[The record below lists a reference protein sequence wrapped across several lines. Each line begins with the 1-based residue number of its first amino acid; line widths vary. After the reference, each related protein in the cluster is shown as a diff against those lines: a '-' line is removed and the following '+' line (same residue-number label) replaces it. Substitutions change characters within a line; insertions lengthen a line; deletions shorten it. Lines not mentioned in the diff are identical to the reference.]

1 MIISKRRRKVNGK
14 QRIFDKR
21 GGASPLGTDSKGF
34 GEVLPSPL
42 EGEGRI
48 STRGTSVRNSGEGW
62 CLRHDTILDI
72 GQPINVI
79 PHLLRDLKEKI
90 RSRNKC
96 GMTKVIS
103 LAPQGRGKKGEGLL
117 HRPDC
122 KILKRVQDDRV
133 LSKAHRKELNVLTSY
148 RLNDFKKKIAFTLAE
163 VLITLAIIGVV
174 AAMTIPTLMAN
185 YQQKVLN
192 NQFKKTY
199 AMLNQALLNAQSQ
212 LGYFPRC
219 YYSVDN
225 TTIPV
230 ITGCGELSDKFWTLF
245 KVSKIC
251 EGKAFEKGCI
261 PEYEGM
267 DTVANANYP
276 DAEVPDGYEDYGD
289 YASRGCKNFKK
300 NAILNDR
307 TVYVLSDGTIII
319 LYSEYPFLLAVDI
332 NGQKGPNK
340 WGHDL
345 FAFLI
350 RFDGNKFKYYGGGCM
365 YAEEGG
371 LLTNTMITKLER
383 NKL

>member
-1 MIISKRRRKVNGK
+1 MTEFCHCEGATHVDMLTTCHCEAERSEAVAIAKSLELNGITMSCATPRNDMCHPEAIAEGYQETQPRPRISKFAK
-14 QRIFDKR
+14 
-21 GGASPLGTDSKGF
+21 L
-34 GEVLPSPL
+34 
-42 EGEGRI
+42 
-48 STRGTSVRNSGEGW
+48 
-62 CLRHDTILDI
+62 
-72 GQPINVI
+72 
-79 PHLLRDLKEKI
+79 
-90 RSRNKC
+90 
-96 GMTKVIS
+96 TKKFNPR
-103 LAPQGRGKKGEGLL
+103 PQGVGV
-117 HRPDC
+117 HP
-122 KILKRVQDDRV
+122 V
-133 LSKAHRKELNVLTSY
+133 SKAHRKELNVLTSY
-148 RLNDFKKKIAFTLAE
+148 RLNDFKKKAGATHVDMSDNIRRVAFTLAE

-219 YYSVDN
+219 YYFVDN

-365 YAEEGG
+365 YVEEGG
-371 LLTNTMITKLER
+371 LLTDTMITKLER
-383 NKL
+383 NEL

>member
-1 MIISKRRRKVNGK
+1 M
-14 QRIFDKR
+14 
-21 GGASPLGTDSKGF
+21 
-34 GEVLPSPL
+34 LPSPL

-62 CLRHDTILDI
+62 CLRHDNTLNID
-72 GQPINVI
+72 QSINVI

-133 LSKAHRKELNVLTSY
+133 LSKALNVLTSY
-148 RLNDFKKKIAFTLAE
+148 RLNDFKKKAGATHVDMSDNIRRVAFTLAE

-319 LYSEYPFLLAVDI
+319 LYSEYPCLLAVDI

-365 YAEEGG
+365 YVEEGG
-371 LLTNTMITKLER
+371 LQTSTMITKLER
-383 NKL
+383 NQL